1 VENSRQRILDGAL
14 DSFSRYGYKK
24 VEMSDLAEQVGLSR
38 QGLYR
43 HFSSKEALFQ
53 AVVEH
58 IHATTLSL
66 AATAAAQADA
76 AGPVAVLTALL
87 GQRFAWFL
95 ERVYGTPHGAE
106 LLSESGRQCSAI
118 NAAASQKF
126 AQMLRAAIDAE
137 VSRGRLALGP
147 AGLDPARL
155 TELLLRAAY
164 GLKSPDPVPLS
175 AAEFQS
181 RLGQLVQLLC
191 ASLIPPQLP
200 KPRARSS
207 R

>member
-1 VENSRQRILDGAL
+1 MDGAL

-58 IHATTLSL
+58 IHATTLTL
-66 AATAAAQADA
+66 AATAAQAADA

-87 GQRFAWFL
+87 SQRFAWFL
-95 ERVYGTPHGAE
+95 ERVHGTPHGAE
-106 LLSESGRQCSAI
+106 LVSESGRQCSSI
-118 NAAASQKF
+118 SAAAAQRF
-126 AQMLRAAIDAE
+126 AQMLRAAIAAE
-137 VSRGRLALGP
+137 VGRGRLALTP
-147 AGLDPARL
+147 AGLDEDSLA
-155 TELLLRAAY
+155 ELLLRAAY
-164 GLKSPDPVPLS
+164 GLKSPEPVPLS
-175 AAEFQS
+175 ATEFQS
-181 RLGQLVQLLC
+181 RLGQLITLLC
-191 ASLIPPQLP
+191 ASLIPPRSP
-200 KPRARSS
+200 KPRVRSS